1 MKNAGFNG
9 WIAAE
14 VTQVPF
20 GPGNDTEIRLI
31 ADVDMVVDLA
41 KLQCVAIPG
50 DPGNPYAQPQEL
62 FNAAQRHM
70 GVVQIN
76 PKGGGKLLRGANN
89 DGSIPF
95 SAFSPGR
102 GIAKRFPF
110 KPVELGSDEEI
121 VITVRNAAVGG
132 VGQIHW
138 GVIGAPAL
146 ILQGDCPAGAKLP
159 KIEEYGG
166 LYGQALPAPDESV
179 DPWGTIPGQPGAA
192 DLRLSPEVD
201 GIIPLGQL
209 SLSGV
214 LGPAPTLQVDQLGVP
229 TPTQVYS
236 GRHDVGPWIVVNSL
250 QDVDSRQYIRGKDT
264 TGARGKGSR
273 IGLPNCWLGTGDHY
287 FQRMPN
293 VFLARNNECE
303 LTVTNYL
310 NQEFVAC
317 AAAPFYPTDAKG
329 APRLPDRYC

>member
-1 MKNAGFNG
+1 MKTMGFNG
-9 WIAAE
+9 FIAAE

-20 GPGNDTEIRLI
+20 GGPDTEIRLI
-31 ADVDMVVDLA
+31 ADVDMEVDLA

-50 DPGNPYAQPQEL
+50 DPGNLYAQPQEL
-62 FNAAQRHM
+62 FNAAMRHM
-70 GVVQIN
+70 GIVQIN
-76 PKGGGKLLRGANN
+76 PKGTGKLLRGATN

-95 SAFSPGR
+95 SAFSPSR

-110 KPVELGSDEEI
+110 KPVQLGSDEEI
-121 VITVRNAAVGG
+121 VITVRNSAVGG
-132 VGQIHW
+132 AGQQHW
-138 GVIGAPAL
+138 VAIGAPAR

-179 DPWGTIPGQPGAA
+179 NPFVGPGPGAA

-236 GRHDVGPWIVVNSL
+236 GRHDVGPWIVCNSM

-264 TGARGKGSR
+264 SGNRGKGSA
-273 IGLPNCWLGTGDHY
+273 IGLPNAFLGTADHY
-287 FQRMPN
+287 FARLPN
-293 VFLARNNECE
+293 IFLARNNTVE
-303 LTVTNYL
+303 LTVTNYM